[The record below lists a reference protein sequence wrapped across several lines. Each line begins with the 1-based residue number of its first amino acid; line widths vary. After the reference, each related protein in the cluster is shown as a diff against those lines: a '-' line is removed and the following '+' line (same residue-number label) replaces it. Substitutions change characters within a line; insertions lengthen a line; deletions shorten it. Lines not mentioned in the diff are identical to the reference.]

1 GSWWSIYPAPA
12 VCATRLRM
20 NPQAEGPRL
29 VGLTGGLASG
39 KSTVASLLRA
49 LGAEVVD
56 ADEVAREVAQ
66 PGRPAYRQIVATFGP
81 EVVAADGTLDRARLA
96 ERVFSD
102 EASRRQLHAI
112 MHPEIAAESARRIQA
127 LFGRG
132 VPVVIYEAT
141 LIVENG
147 LHHGLA
153 GLIVVDLPPEE
164 QLRRA
169 VQRGLSESQAR
180 LRMMA
185 QADRETRRQA
195 ATWIIDNSG
204 DREALRPQVEA
215 VWKQIRTGTPP
226 GRSP

>member
-1 GSWWSIYPAPA
+1 
-12 VCATRLRM
+12 M

-39 KSTVASLLRA
+39 KSTVASLLRS

-56 ADEVAREVAQ
+56 ADEVAREVVQ
-66 PGRPAYRQIVATFGP
+66 PGRPAYRQIVATFGA

-102 EASRRQLHAI
+102 EGSRRQLNAI

-127 LFGRG
+127 LFSRG

-147 LHHGLA
+147 LHHGLG

-185 QADRETRRQA
+185 QADREARRQA

-204 DREALRPQVEA
+204 DREALRAQVEA
-215 VWKQIRTGTPP
+215 VWSEIRADGSP